1 MSLMAESSVQIPRE
15 KIRLELLGK
24 RFLKIVAVDRRFFR
38 VIEMINN
45 GRNNRKNIAPIVKNK
60 AFRGKIKVNTKR
72 GMIPERWRKKILLKK
87 VKGNVKRRVNFI
99 L

>member
-15 KIRLELLGK
+15 KIRLELLGE
-24 RFLKIVAVDRRFFR
+24 RFLEIVAVDRRFFR

-45 GRNNRKNIAPIVKNK
+45 GRNNRKNIAPIVKNI

-72 GMIPERWRKKILLKK
+72 GVIPKRGREKIFFKKIKCDI
-87 VKGNVKRRVNFI
+87 KRRVNFI
-99 L
+99 F